1 MSSTAVL
8 WAVYREADRII
19 VLKRYP
25 FGLESQRYRVTK
37 PPHIVT
43 AQEFI
48 QNVADRLKARRL
60 HLRWS
65 VMDVQEKGGPGY
77 HTVQKI
83 EAGHVAAPDIMER
96 HVTALGLTL
105 RDVYSAAL
113 TPPGRDEPF
122 SHAASEVARV
132 YDQATPE
139 GQAALRE
146 MARALDRPG
155 RQRRLAGR
163 SAAPQSAPERSSE
176 ALAVDPASA
185 TGTG

>member
-1 MSSTAVL
+1 VSKS
-8 WAVYREADRII
+8 
-19 VLKRYP
+19 
-25 FGLESQRYRVTK
+25 
-37 PPHIVT
+37 PHIVT

-139 GQAALRE
+139 GKRRC
-146 MARALDRPG
+146 ARWHVRWIDRGGSGASQGVPLFHNQRQNG
-155 RQRRLAGR
+155 RPKHLPTTRRQPQVLTDQPRHVIPDPPPRHRPAFPS
-163 SAAPQSAPERSSE
+163 SAARMPSIH
-176 ALAVDPASA
+176 V
-185 TGTG
+185 

>member
-1 MSSTAVL
+1 VSKS
-8 WAVYREADRII
+8 
-19 VLKRYP
+19 
-25 FGLESQRYRVTK
+25 
-37 PPHIVT
+37 PHIVT

-163 SAAPQSAPERSSE
+163 SVVPQSAPERSSE
-176 ALAVDPASA
+176 APADDTASA
-185 TGTG
+185 TGTD